1 MAAGSCRSPA
11 TIRHVST
18 TSLASAG
25 RKTRSPGTAR
35 SEASC
40 STGWWVGPSS
50 PTPIESC
57 VKMWMTGISIS
68 AERRIAPR
76 A

>member
-1 MAAGSCRSPA
+1 MAAGSCRSGDDP
-11 TIRHVST
+11 
-18 TSLASAG
+18 
-25 RKTRSPGTAR
+25 PGLDHLVGVGGPEDEEPWHRAN
-35 SEASC
+35 EASC

>member
-1 MAAGSCRSPA
+1 VTQPGHDPPGLDHLVGVGGPEDEEPWHGAQRGELLDGL
-11 TIRHVST
+11 V
-18 TSLASAG
+18 G
-25 RKTRSPGTAR
+25 RA
-35 SEASC
+35 
-40 STGWWVGPSS
+40 VS